1 MRTIISVIQVLI
13 MVVEADQSGACLRA
27 EAQPIRSDYG
37 QKCVSRKHEM
47 WLARAQEHS
56 EEEDR
61 GAGCEPTEQRAAPP
75 PQLVSSSKKGCV
87 FFIKNQ
93 EILGNLNIQ
102 IASIKKS
109 IDAVNKITTF

>member
-1 MRTIISVIQVLI
+1 LHSAIAKSNGTP
-13 MVVEADQSGACLRA
+13 VVPTL
-27 EAQPIRSDYG
+27 P
-37 QKCVSRKHEM
+37 
-47 WLARAQEHS
+47 LARAT
-56 EEEDR
+56 
-61 GAGCEPTEQRAAPP
+61 GASGGKRPFNQ
-75 PQLVSSSKKGCV
+75 QLVSSSKKGCV